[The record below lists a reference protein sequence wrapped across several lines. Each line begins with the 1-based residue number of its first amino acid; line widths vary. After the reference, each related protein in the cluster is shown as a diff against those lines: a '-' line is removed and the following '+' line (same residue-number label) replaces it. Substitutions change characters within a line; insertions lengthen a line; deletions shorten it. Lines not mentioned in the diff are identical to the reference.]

1 MSDSASPS
9 VTVPTELYDQLQ
21 TRVSQ
26 TEFDSADAYV
36 QHVLRVT
43 FEHLEENEIDTEQP
57 TVTDQ
62 QVENRLKS
70 LGYLNE

>member
-9 VTVPTELYDQLQ
+9 VTVPTDLYDQLQ
-21 TRVSQ
+21 TRVGQ

-43 FEHLEENEIDTEQP
+43 FEHLERDQINTEQP

-62 QVENRLKS
+62 QVEDRLRS
-70 LGYLNE
+70 LGYLND